1 MLKKFMAFCHR
12 DIYDR
17 LDEIVT
23 FTLNLKA
30 LLVEVRGLI
39 QLTRQEIM
47 SEQPSNYSV
56 PEPKPI
62 ANDSP
67 SVHDLVIRD
76 IEDRKQFGLQKY
88 GTTLQPGNGRRSLV
102 DAYQE
107 VLDLAV
113 YLRQHIEETHGSE
126 TD

>member
-1 MLKKFMAFCHR
+1 MAFCHR
-12 DIYDR
+12 DIYER

-47 SEQPSNYSV
+47 SEQPSNYSI

-62 ANDSP
+62 ANDAP
-67 SVHDLVIRD
+67 SIHDLVIRD

-113 YLRQHIEETHGSE
+113 YLRQHFEETHGSE